1 VKRAIFLGIPAAV
14 PARLAREFL
23 VLDALPASGAADP
36 AAWRRLA
43 GRHRVDLSASW
54 LVLPDGAHCPPA
66 AAGLFRGC
74 LTATPS
80 AAAAFSRIRAA
91 LRASRVVTDRDEAAR
106 ACSALRRRRGSIVFT
121 NGVFDLFH
129 LGHLRLLQAARR
141 LGGALVVGVNSDASA
156 RRLKGRSRPFVGQFA
171 RAEIVAGVR
180 GVDLVVIFDEDDP
193 RQLLRRLRP
202 DVLAKG
208 SEYTRAQVVGRAIV
222 EGYGGRIALVPHLE
236 GFSSTRLAGRL
247 AGRPAG
253 RLPDRRKSVQ

>member
-1 VKRAIFLGIPAAV
+1 MKRAIFLGLPAAV

-23 VLDALPASGAADP
+23 VLDAPAGSRAADP

-54 LVLPDGAHCPPA
+54 LVLPDAARCPPA
-66 AAGLFRGC
+66 VAGLFRGC
-74 LTATPS
+74 LNATPS
-80 AAAAFSRIRAA
+80 PAAALSRIRAA
-91 LRASRVVTDRDEAAR
+91 LAAQRVLTDRDEAAR
-106 ACSALRRRRGSIVFT
+106 AASALRRRRGSVVFT

-129 LGHLRLLQAARR
+129 LGHLRLLRAARG
-141 LGGALVVGVNSDASA
+141 LGGALVVGVNSDEST
-156 RRLKGRSRPFVGQFA
+156 RRLKGRGRPLVPQFA

-193 RQLLRRLRP
+193 RPLLRALRP

-208 SEYTRAQVVGRAIV
+208 SEYTRAQVVGRSIV
-222 EGYGGRIALVPHLE
+222 EGYGGRVVLVPHLE

-247 AGRPAG
+247 
-253 RLPDRRKSVQ
+253 PDGRKSVQ

>member
-1 VKRAIFLGIPAAV
+1 VNRALFLGLPWPV
-14 PARLAREFL
+14 PADLAREFL
-23 VLDALPASGAADP
+23 VLEAPAGLADSD
-36 AAWRRLA
+36 AWRGVASRQA
-43 GRHRVDLSASW
+43 IELSASW
-54 LVLPDGAHCPPA
+54 LVLPEGARCPPPA
-66 AAGLFRGC
+66 AGLLLGC
-74 LTATPS
+74 LSAVPS

-91 LRASRVVTDRDEAAR
+91 LRASRVVTDVGHAERLCA
-106 ACSALRRRRGSIVFT
+106 SLRRRRGSVVFT

-141 LGGALVVGVNSDASA
+141 LGGALVVGVNSDSSA
-156 RRLKGRSRPFVGQFA
+156 RRLKGRDRPFVGQFA
-171 RAEIVAGVR
+171 RAETVAGVR

-193 RQLLRRLRP
+193 RPLLRRLRP

-208 SEYTRAQVVGRAIV
+208 SEYTRAQVVGRGIV